1 MRKSILLLLC
11 CLLVTC
17 ISAEQTSV
25 FCVNGLYYKPY
36 ARRAVSLVNPANQNI
51 QYQGDIV
58 IPAKVRYGKRKY
70 KVVDIDATAFSDCDK
85 LKSVTLPYTVKSIG
99 VFCFLNDS
107 SLTEVVLPKKL
118 KRLGACAF
126 AYCRSLEQLKL
137 PGSLEEINESPFMQ
151 SGLKSLDISA
161 LDSLFPELCSS
172 CTQLETVVLPKNTTQ
187 LPKGCFSGCTSLK
200 NIDLSSIV
208 TIDDYA
214 LASLPFDTLILPP
227 TLKTMGKAAF
237 AYCKN
242 LEYIELPESLESI
255 GCQAFAGCSRLKS
268 LRIPGSVTYIDGR
281 DLLFDCG
288 ALESLEISPDNPHYY
303 SHGTAIYSKADSSL
317 VARKYGPQ
325 SQVPQ

>member
-17 ISAEQTSV
+17 VSAEQTSF

-36 ARRAVSLVNPANQNI
+36 ARRAVSLVNPVNQNI

-70 KVVDIDATAFSDCDK
+70 KVVDINGSAFSDCDK
-85 LKSVTLPYTVKSIG
+85 LKSVTLPHTVKSIG

-107 SLTEVVLPKKL
+107 SLTRVVLPKKL

-137 PGSLEEINESPFMQ
+137 PGSLEEINEAPFMQ

-161 LDSLFPELCSS
+161 LDSLFPELCST

-187 LPKGCFSGCTSLK
+187 LPTGCFYSCTSLK

-214 LASLPFDTLILPP
+214 LASLPFDSLSLPP
-227 TLKTMGKAAF
+227 TLKTMGNAAF

-255 GCQAFAGCSRLKS
+255 GCRAFQGCSRLKT
-268 LRIPGSVTYIDGR
+268 LRIPSRVTHIDGR
-281 DLLFDCG
+281 DMLLDCTD
-288 ALESLEISPDNPHYY
+288 LESVEVSADNPQYY
-303 SHGTAIYSKADSSL
+303 SRGTIIYSKADSSI
-317 VARKYGPQ
+317 VARKY
-325 SQVPQ
+325 STRR